1 MCLHTGR
8 FQLQVEAAAL
18 RAEEGLDALSTERLV
33 AVKAELVE
41 LQLEQVALEQGYA
54 EAKAVLGQLADCRR
68 EIEDTQ
74 WAIGAKTPFLEH
86 IQLKRSFCQDRLGT
100 NIGKVERQ
108 EGVFRRGE

>member
-1 MCLHTGR
+1 M
-8 FQLQVEAAAL
+8 EAAAL

-74 WAIGAKTPFLEH
+74 WAIGAKTAFFGAYSTKKIILP
-86 IQLKRSFCQDRLGT
+86 
-100 NIGKVERQ
+100 RQ
-108 EGVFRRGE
+108 ARDKHRKS